1 VTFDEIFKRLG
12 SSDASSVGSYL
23 SLTGGYE
30 LNLGALLDRR
40 RSQAVG
46 ETADESTTRGL
57 KSTGSVGLEFRVG
70 YGQW

>member
-30 LNLGALLDRR
+30 LNLGHFLIDAGLRLSAKRPTRARR
-40 RSQAVG
+40 GV
-46 ETADESTTRGL
+46 
-57 KSTGSVGLEFRVG
+57 
-70 YGQW
+70 